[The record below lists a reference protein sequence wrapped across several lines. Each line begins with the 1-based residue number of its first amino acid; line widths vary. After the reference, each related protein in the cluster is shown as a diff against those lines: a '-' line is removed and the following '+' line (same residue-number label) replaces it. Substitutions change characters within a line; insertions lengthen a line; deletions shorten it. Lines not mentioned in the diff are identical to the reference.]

1 MPLPAV
7 VGAAVSAAGAAEG
20 TALAAE
26 AATAAGLGG
35 VATGFGLVRASM
47 AAVNQQI
54 ADFNRGLVATG
65 FQLGIVAT
73 AARAAADHMAG
84 AVAKFSPAALTRFNL
99 AADDLSA
106 SVGEV
111 LLPAFEQTTVAVR
124 AVASVVASLAP
135 GAKNL
140 AAGLAVA
147 GAGFAAVS
155 VAATAAGAALAT
167 GFGGIPLLAGA
178 VTGGMLG
185 LAYALKDTAEVQG
198 LVNAAAREL
207 TKVLNAAGAAA
218 QTLAPVLGPLA
229 DSFARLGGVVSDT
242 LVRVITAAQPEI
254 ARVGA
259 AVAEMVRTLS
269 YAAGPLGRVAEAV
282 SAVVG
287 RVVATRAE
295 YFVGVV
301 GMLSEMLA
309 GAGPALERL
318 VEAVGDL
325 WDEGVEAVGT
335 VGTALADLTGDADG
349 LSAAISVV
357 TSVVQLGVPLIR
369 GSAAILAETLEL
381 VRAGFDAVAATA
393 GVGAG
398 ALDPLGLLSGGGG
411 GGGGSPAD
419 RGGIAARVLPPDTYD
434 PNASLGK
441 AVRGVSSG
449 DQQSA
454 IRRAQE
460 AAFGSGQRPEV
471 QAANYL
477 KDIRDF
483 QQNASRYITERQ
495 SQDIGKAVADAISPQ
510 IASLAAG
517 KQPMGGG
524 ESSPWQARQ
533 AIAMITG
540 I

>member
-1 MPLPAV
+1 MALPAV
-7 VGAAVSAAGAAEG
+7 VGAALSGAGASEA

-35 VATGFGLVRASM
+35 VAKGFGLVRASM

-106 SVGEV
+106 SIGEV

-349 LSAAISVV
+349 LSAAITVV

-381 VRAGFDAVAATA
+381 VRAGFDAVALAA
-393 GVGAG
+393 GIVAA

-449 DQQSA
+449 DQASA

-471 QAANYL
+471 QTANYAKQMAQSL
-477 KDIRDF
+477 SDIKKDVEKLP
-483 QQNASRYITERQ
+483 QNLAEKLVTFIANNVPGVQTAGRVYDRA
-495 SQDIGKAVADAISPQ
+495 GDA
-510 IASLAAG
+510 AA
-517 KQPMGGG
+517 
-524 ESSPWQARQ
+524 WAARQ
-533 AIAMITG
+533 YVATVTG
-540 I
+540 L

>member
-1 MPLPAV
+1 MALPAV

-106 SVGEV
+106 SIGEV

-349 LSAAISVV
+349 LSAAITVV

-369 GSAAILAETLEL
+369 GSAYILAESLHL
-381 VRAGFDAVAATA
+381 VRTTFDAVALAA
-393 GVGAG
+393 GIVAA

-449 DQQSA
+449 DQASA

-471 QAANYL
+471 QTAKAAVSMAETLGLIKTGIDDLPKNL
-477 KDIRDF
+477 AEK
-483 QQNASRYITERQ
+483 
-495 SQDIGKAVADAISPQ
+495 
-510 IASLAAG
+510 LAAFIANNVPG
-517 KQPMGGG
+517 VQTAGRVYDRTGDAAA
-524 ESSPWQARQ
+524 WAARQ
-533 AIAMITG
+533 YVATVTG
-540 I
+540 L

>member
-106 SVGEV
+106 SIGEV

-349 LSAAISVV
+349 LSAAITVV

-369 GSAAILAETLEL
+369 GSAYILAESLHL
-381 VRAGFDAVAATA
+381 VRTTFDAVALAA
-393 GVGAG
+393 GIVAA

-449 DQQSA
+449 DQASA

-471 QAANYL
+471 QTAKGVMDMGKTL
-477 KDIRDF
+477 GEIK
-483 QQNASRYITERQ
+483 TE
-495 SQDIGKAVADAISPQ
+495 IMNLPQ
-510 IASLAAG
+510 SLAEKLALFVANNVPGVQTAG
-517 KQPMGGG
+517 RVYDRAVNAH
-524 ESSPWQARQ
+524 EWAARQ
-533 AIAMITG
+533 FVATITG
-540 I
+540 

>member
-35 VATGFGLVRASM
+35 VATGFGLVRAAM

-54 ADFNRGLVATG
+54 VDFNRGLVATG

-106 SVGEV
+106 SIGEV
-111 LLPAFEQTTVAVR
+111 LLPAFERTTVAVR

-242 LVRVITAAQPEI
+242 LIRVITAAQPEI

-269 YAAGPLGRVAEAV
+269 YAAAPLGRVAEAV
-282 SAVVG
+282 AAVVG
-287 RVVATRAE
+287 RVVATRVE

-393 GVGAG
+393 GVVAG
-398 ALDPLGLLSGGGG
+398 ALMPLASLMGT
-411 GGGGSPAD
+411 GGGSSRPSD
-419 RGGIAARVLPPDTYD
+419 GGYTARVLPPDTYD

>member
-1 MPLPAV
+1 MALPAV
-7 VGAAVSAAGAAEG
+7 VGAALSGAGASEG
-20 TALAAE
+20 AALAAE

-35 VATGFGLVRASM
+35 VAKGFGLVRAAM

-54 ADFNRGLVATG
+54 VDFNRGLVATG

-106 SVGEV
+106 SIGEV

-349 LSAAISVV
+349 LSAAITVV

-369 GSAAILAETLEL
+369 GSAYILAESLHL
-381 VRAGFDAVAATA
+381 VRTTFDAVALAA
-393 GVGAG
+393 GIVAA

-449 DQQSA
+449 DQASA

-471 QAANYL
+471 QTAKGVMDMAKTLGEIKTEIRNLPQGLAEKLALFVANNVSGVQTAGRVYDRVGDAA
-477 KDIRDF
+477 
-483 QQNASRYITERQ
+483 AW
-495 SQDIGKAVADAISPQ
+495 A
-510 IASLAAG
+510 
-517 KQPMGGG
+517 
-524 ESSPWQARQ
+524 ARQ
-533 AIAMITG
+533 YVATVTG
-540 I
+540 L

>member
-106 SVGEV
+106 SIGEV

-349 LSAAISVV
+349 LSAAITVV

-369 GSAAILAETLEL
+369 GSAYILAESLHL
-381 VRAGFDAVAATA
+381 VRTTFDAVALAA
-393 GVGAG
+393 GIVAA

-449 DQQSA
+449 DQASA

-460 AAFGSGQRPEV
+460 AAFGAGMGGQKQDPIIKV
-471 QAANYL
+471 GDTLGGYL
-477 KDIRDF
+477 RDIRDF
-483 QQNASRYITERQ
+483 QEN
-495 SQDIGKAVADAISPQ
+495 GKLADQ
-510 IASLAAG
+510 LAAKLG
-517 KQPMGGG
+517 PLMANRQGGPTQPQGQD
-524 ESSPWQARQ
+524 WATTR
-533 AIAMITG
+533 AYIAQVTG
-540 I
+540 N